1 MKTIFNFWKED
12 KQVFD
17 TFFDSFRNF
26 KSKRNEDIVLSEI
39 SIIVAT
45 NKWANKERIR
55 VSIRPNYIIK
65 PVFSAFLYL
74 SITIA
79 TLFVPTYCYI
89 THFFF
94 LLSKIFKNI
103 RIFNHSS
110 FFRWLFSKIYEIA
123 IIPAPFLVLNHYTVS
138 FLFMCE
144 NNRQRTPGP
153 HISKA
158 FWTSLQ
164 LHNLDKYRNFAHQ
177 FFVTVKT

>member
-1 MKTIFNFWKED
+1 MPLKIEKNI
-12 KQVFD
+12 KQ
-17 TFFDSFRNF
+17 SLLHR
-26 KSKRNEDIVLSEI
+26 
-39 SIIVAT
+39 SIIFAT

-79 TLFVPTYCYI
+79 TLFGPTYCYI
-89 THFFF
+89 THLFL

-103 RIFNHSS
+103 RIFNRSS

-123 IIPAPFLVLNHYTVS
+123 IIPAPFLVLNHYTAS
-138 FLFMCE
+138 FLFMCK
-144 NNRQRTPGP
+144 NNRHRTPRP

-158 FWTSLQ
+158 F
-164 LHNLDKYRNFAHQ
+164 
-177 FFVTVKT
+177 

>member
-1 MKTIFNFWKED
+1 MPLKIEKNI
-12 KQVFD
+12 KQ
-17 TFFDSFRNF
+17 SLLHR
-26 KSKRNEDIVLSEI
+26 

-110 FFRWLFSKIYEIA
+110 FFRWLFGKIYEIA
-123 IIPAPFLVLNHYTVS
+123 IILPPFLYWIIIPYPSSLCVKITDKGHLGHT
-138 FLFMCE
+138 FLKHSE
-144 NNRQRTPGP
+144 HRYNYIT
-153 HISKA
+153 
-158 FWTSLQ
+158 
-164 LHNLDKYRNFAHQ
+164 
-177 FFVTVKT
+177 